1 MIADV
6 EQKRALLEQA
16 RLNLGYTKIVA
27 PVSGEVNKTVVVG
40 MNVQE
45 GQQLLTVVPLNEV
58 WVTANFKETQLR
70 DMRVGQKAEIHA
82 DSSGRTFKGHVDSI
96 AGATGPLFSL
106 LPPENATGNY
116 VKIVQR
122 IPVKIVL
129 EPGENKDR
137 GLRPGMNVVPD
148 VYLQMSSAAL
158 TLDQDVWR
166 PKYNP
171 WLIAVV
177 VALAAFME
185 VLDTSI
191 ANVALPYMAGN
202 LGASNDQ
209 STWVLTS
216 YLVSN
221 AIILPISG
229 WLAGALGRKRFF
241 MACLTVF
248 TVSSLLCGI
257 APSLG
262 FLLFFRVLQGAGG
275 GGLQPMAQAILAD
288 TFPPQ
293 QRGLAFALY
302 GITAIMAPTIG
313 PTLGGW
319 ITFNYSW
326 RWIFFINL
334 PVGVVTWFLVR
345 RFVEDPPYL
354 RKLKAAGVKL
364 DYIGI
369 ALLALGIGAL
379 QVLLDKGQ
387 EDDWFGSHF
396 ITTLVVIAT
405 VCLISLVIWEW
416 YQKAP
421 IIDVRMFKNFNFA
434 GSSLMMFTLGILLFS
449 SLVLMPQ
456 FLQTLVGYT
465 SELAGLALSAGGLV
479 LLIEMP
485 IMGQLTTKIQARY
498 LIAFGWL
505 ALSIAM
511 FYSTKRI
518 DLQIS
523 FSAATWLRIA
533 QVIGLGFLF
542 VPITLVA
549 YIGIAPEKNNAVA
562 GIINFMRN
570 MGSSVGTSLVTTL
583 IARRSQ
589 FHQGRLV
596 QNVRVDNPNF
606 VNAANGLAQHLAASG
621 VGKHEAQMTAYAR
634 IYQSLAS
641 PGHKPGIYRHL
652 YGPLRGSGDH
662 VLSGFRSEEK

>member
-1 MIADV
+1 
-6 EQKRALLEQA
+6 
-16 RLNLGYTKIVA
+16 
-27 PVSGEVNKTVVVG
+27 
-40 MNVQE
+40 
-45 GQQLLTVVPLNEV
+45 
-58 WVTANFKETQLR
+58 
-70 DMRVGQKAEIHA
+70 
-82 DSSGRTFKGHVDSI
+82 
-96 AGATGPLFSL
+96 
-106 LPPENATGNY
+106 
-116 VKIVQR
+116 
-122 IPVKIVL
+122 
-129 EPGENKDR
+129 
-137 GLRPGMNVVPD
+137 
-148 VYLQMSSAAL
+148 MSSATL

-177 VALAAFME
+177 VAMAAFME

-221 AIILPISG
+221 AIVLPISG

-241 MACLTVF
+241 MTCLIVF
-248 TVSSLLCGI
+248 TVSSLFCGI

-262 FLLFFRVLQGAGG
+262 LLLLFRVLQGAGG

-334 PVGVVTWFLVR
+334 PVGIAAWFLIR

-354 RKLKAAGVKL
+354 ARLKRAGVRL
-364 DYIGI
+364 DYVGI

-379 QVLLDKGQ
+379 QVLLDRGQ

-396 ITTLVVIAT
+396 ITTLVVVSA
-405 VCLISLVIWEW
+405 VCLTALVIWEW
-416 YQKAP
+416 FQKAP
-421 IIDVRMFKNFNFA
+421 VIDVQMFRSFNFA
-434 GSSLMMFTLGILLFS
+434 SSSLMMFTLGILLFS

-479 LLIEMP
+479 LLFEMP
-485 IMGQLTTKIQARY
+485 IMGKLTTKVQARY

-511 FYSTKRI
+511 YYSTKRL

-523 FSAATWLRIA
+523 FSAAVWLRIA

-549 YIGIAPEKNNAVA
+549 YVGVAPEKNNTVA
-562 GIINFMRN
+562 GIVNFMRN

-589 FHQGRLV
+589 YHQTILV
-596 QNVRVDNPNF
+596 GYTRPDSPNF
-606 VNAANGLAQHLAASG
+606 QNSVNGLSQQLAHGGLSA
-621 VGKHEAQMTAYAR
+621 HEARAQAYAR
-634 IYQSLAS
+634 IYQAVQAQAASLAYIDTFMVLAIGS
-641 PGHKPGIYRHL
+641 AIMFFLAFLLKKNDPGG
-652 YGPLRGSGDH
+652 GS
-662 VLSGFRSEEK
+662 SELAAG

>member
-1 MIADV
+1 
-6 EQKRALLEQA
+6 
-16 RLNLGYTKIVA
+16 
-27 PVSGEVNKTVVVG
+27 
-40 MNVQE
+40 
-45 GQQLLTVVPLNEV
+45 
-58 WVTANFKETQLR
+58 
-70 DMRVGQKAEIHA
+70 
-82 DSSGRTFKGHVDSI
+82 
-96 AGATGPLFSL
+96 
-106 LPPENATGNY
+106 
-116 VKIVQR
+116 
-122 IPVKIVL
+122 
-129 EPGENKDR
+129 
-137 GLRPGMNVVPD
+137 
-148 VYLQMSSAAL
+148 MSSTAL
-158 TLDQDVWR
+158 TIDQDVWR
-166 PKYNP
+166 PQYNP

-241 MACLTVF
+241 MWCLGIF
-248 TVSSLLCGI
+248 TVSSLLCGL

-262 FLLFFRVLQGAGG
+262 LLLLFRVLQGAGG

-334 PVGVVTWFLVR
+334 PVGLGTWFLVR

-354 RKLKAAGVKL
+354 SRLKAAGVKL

-369 ALLALGIGAL
+369 ALLTLGIGAL

-387 EDDWFGSHF
+387 EDDWFGSRF
-396 ITTLVVIAT
+396 ITTLVVVAT

-416 YQKAP
+416 FQKAP
-421 IIDVRMFKNFNFA
+421 IIDVRMFKSFNFA
-434 GSSLMMFTLGILLFS
+434 SSNLMMFTLGILLFS
-449 SLVLMPQ
+449 ALVLMPQ
-456 FLQTLVGYT
+456 FLQTLLGYT
-465 SELAGLALSAGGLV
+465 SQLAGLALSAGGLV
-479 LLIEMP
+479 LLFEMP
-485 IMGQLTTKIQARY
+485 IMGQLTTKLQARY

-523 FSAATWLRIA
+523 FNAAVWLRIT

-542 VPITLVA
+542 VPISLVA
-549 YIGIAPEKNNAVA
+549 YIGISPEKNNSVA
-562 GIINFMRN
+562 GIVNFMRN
-570 MGSSVGTSLVTTL
+570 MGSSVGTSIVTTL

-589 FHQGRLV
+589 FHQARLV
-596 QNVRVDNPNF
+596 EYARPDNPNF
-606 VNAANGLAQHLAASG
+606 QNSANGLAERFAHSGLGTNEAHMRAYAQIYRSLQNQAASLAYIDTFMVLA
-621 VGKHEAQMTAYAR
+621 VGAAIMFCLTFVLKKND
-634 IYQSLAS
+634 
-641 PGHKPGIYRHL
+641 PGGGGR
-652 YGPLRGSGDH
+652 
-662 VLSGFRSEEK
+662 VAVE

>member
-1 MIADV
+1 M
-6 EQKRALLEQA
+6 
-16 RLNLGYTKIVA
+16 GT
-27 PVSGEVNKTVVVG
+27 
-40 MNVQE
+40 
-45 GQQLLTVVPLNEV
+45 
-58 WVTANFKETQLR
+58 
-70 DMRVGQKAEIHA
+70 
-82 DSSGRTFKGHVDSI
+82 
-96 AGATGPLFSL
+96 
-106 LPPENATGNY
+106 
-116 VKIVQR
+116 
-122 IPVKIVL
+122 
-129 EPGENKDR
+129 
-137 GLRPGMNVVPD
+137 
-148 VYLQMSSAAL
+148 AAL
-158 TLDQDVWR
+158 TLDQDVWKPR
-166 PKYNP
+166 FNP
-171 WLIAVV
+171 WLIAVI
-177 VALAAFME
+177 VAMAAFME

-221 AIILPISG
+221 AIVLPISG
-229 WLAGALGRKRFF
+229 WLAATFGRKRFF
-241 MACLTVF
+241 MICLAIF
-248 TVSSLLCGI
+248 TASSLLCGF

-262 FLLFFRVLQGAGG
+262 LLLFFRILQGAGG

-326 RWIFFINL
+326 RWIFFINI
-334 PVGVVTWFLVR
+334 PVGFLTWLLVR

-354 RKLKAAGVKL
+354 RRTKNAAVKL

-369 ALLALGIGAL
+369 ALLTLGIGAL
-379 QVLLDKGQ
+379 QIMLDKGQ

-396 ITTLVVIAT
+396 ITTLAIVAA

-416 YQKAP
+416 FQKSP

-434 GSSLMMFTLGILLFS
+434 SANVMIFMLGVMLFS
-449 SLVLMPQ
+449 SLVMMPQ
-456 FLQTLVGYT
+456 FLQTLLGYT
-465 SELAGLALSAGGLV
+465 SQLSGLALSAGGLV
-479 LLIEMP
+479 LLFEMP
-485 IMGQLTTKIQARY
+485 LMGQLTTKVQARW

-505 ALSIAM
+505 SLAVAM

-523 FSAATWLRIA
+523 FSAAAWLRVA

-549 YIGIAPEKNNAVA
+549 YVGIAPEKNNSVA
-562 GIINFMRN
+562 GLVNFMRN
-570 MGSSVGTSLVTTL
+570 IGSSVGTSMVTTL

-589 FHQGRLV
+589 FHQEILGGYVRSDRFNL
-596 QNVRVDNPNF
+596 QNS
-606 VNAANGLAQHLAASG
+606 AAGLAQRAASSG
-621 VGKHEAQMTAYAR
+621 LSSHDALAQAYAR
-634 IYQSLAS
+634 IYQEVQAQAGTLA
-641 PGHKPGIYRHL
+641 YVDTFMVL
-652 YGPLRGSGDH
+652 A
-662 VLSGFRSEEK
+662 VLSGLVFLLSFALKKNDPGGGRDMVVE

>member
-1 MIADV
+1 M
-6 EQKRALLEQA
+6 
-16 RLNLGYTKIVA
+16 
-27 PVSGEVNKTVVVG
+27 
-40 MNVQE
+40 
-45 GQQLLTVVPLNEV
+45 
-58 WVTANFKETQLR
+58 
-70 DMRVGQKAEIHA
+70 
-82 DSSGRTFKGHVDSI
+82 
-96 AGATGPLFSL
+96 
-106 LPPENATGNY
+106 
-116 VKIVQR
+116 
-122 IPVKIVL
+122 
-129 EPGENKDR
+129 
-137 GLRPGMNVVPD
+137 
-148 VYLQMSSAAL
+148 SAAAI

-229 WLAGALGRKRFF
+229 WLASTLGRKRFF
-241 MACLTVF
+241 MSCLGVF

-262 FLLFFRVLQGAGG
+262 FLLLFRVLQGAGG

-334 PVGVVTWFLVR
+334 PVGIITWFLVR
-345 RFVEDPPYL
+345 RFVEDPPYIT
-354 RKLKAAGVKL
+354 KLKAAGLKL

-369 ALLALGIGAL
+369 SLLALGIGAL
-379 QVLLDKGQ
+379 QILLDKGQ
-387 EDDWFGSHF
+387 EDDWFGSRF
-396 ITTLVVIAT
+396 ITTLIVVST
-405 VCLISLVIWEW
+405 VSLISLVIWEF

-421 IIDVRMFKNFNFA
+421 VIDVRMFKSFNFA
-434 GSSLMMFTLGILLFS
+434 SSSLMMFVLGIMLFS

-456 FLQTLVGYT
+456 FLQTLLGYT
-465 SELAGLALSAGGLV
+465 SELAGLALSAGGVV

-485 IMGQLTTKIQARY
+485 IMGQLTTKIQARR
-498 LIAFGWL
+498 LIAFGWF

-511 FYSTKRI
+511 FYSTRRI

-549 YIGIAPEKNNAVA
+549 YVGIAPEKNNSVA

-570 MGSSVGTSLVTTL
+570 MGSSVGTSMVTTL

-589 FHQGRLV
+589 FHQFRLV
-596 QNVRVDNPNF
+596 ENARIDNPNF
-606 VNAANGLAQHLAASG
+606 VNSAAGLTRQLATGG
-621 VGKHEAQMTAYAR
+621 VGRHEAQLTAYAR
-634 IYQSLAS
+634 IYQGLQAQAASLAYIDTFKVLAVGAAIMFFMAFALKKND
-641 PGHKPGIYRHL
+641 PGG
-652 YGPLRGSGDH
+652 GGSH
-662 VLSGFRSEEK
+662 IAE

>member
-1 MIADV
+1 M
-6 EQKRALLEQA
+6 
-16 RLNLGYTKIVA
+16 
-27 PVSGEVNKTVVVG
+27 S
-40 MNVQE
+40 
-45 GQQLLTVVPLNEV
+45 
-58 WVTANFKETQLR
+58 TAT
-70 DMRVGQKAEIHA
+70 A
-82 DSSGRTFKGHVDSI
+82 
-96 AGATGPLFSL
+96 
-106 LPPENATGNY
+106 
-116 VKIVQR
+116 
-122 IPVKIVL
+122 
-129 EPGENKDR
+129 
-137 GLRPGMNVVPD
+137 
-148 VYLQMSSAAL
+148 
-158 TLDQDVWR
+158 TLDQDIWR
-166 PKYNP
+166 PRYNP

-221 AIILPISG
+221 AIILPMTG
-229 WLAGALGRKRFF
+229 WLAGAFGRKRFF
-241 MACLTVF
+241 MSCLAVF
-248 TVSSLLCGI
+248 TVSSLLCGF
-257 APSLG
+257 APTLS
-262 FLLFFRVLQGAGG
+262 FLLLFRVLQGAGG

-288 TFPPQ
+288 TFPPEK
-293 QRGLAFALY
+293 RGLAFALY

-326 RWIFFINL
+326 RWIFFINI
-334 PVGVVTWFLVR
+334 PVGVMTWFLVR

-354 RKLKAAGVKL
+354 QRLRGAGVKL
-364 DYIGI
+364 DYVGI
-369 ALLALGIGAL
+369 AFLIFGVGAL
-379 QVLLDKGQ
+379 QILLDKGQ

-396 ITTLVVIAT
+396 ITTLIIISA
-405 VCLISLVIWEW
+405 VCLISLVVWEW
-416 YQKAP
+416 FAKAP

-434 GSSLMMFTLGILLFS
+434 GASLMMFMLGILLFS

-456 FLQTLVGYT
+456 FLQTLLGYT

-485 IMGQLTTKIQARY
+485 IVGQLTTRIQARR

-511 FYSTKRI
+511 YYSTKRI
-518 DLQIS
+518 DLQLS

-549 YIGIAPEKNNAVA
+549 YVGIAPEKNNAVA

-589 FHQGRLV
+589 FHQLRLV
-596 QNVRVDNPNF
+596 EKARIDNPNF
-606 VNAANGLAQHLAASG
+606 SNAAQSLTRHFVNAGLG
-621 VGKHEAQMTAYAR
+621 RHEAQATAYAR
-634 IYQSLAS
+634 IYQSLQAQAATLAYIDTFMALAVAAGIMFFLS
-641 PGHKPGIYRHL
+641 FGLRKNDPGG
-652 YGPLRGSGDH
+652 GGATMA
-662 VLSGFRSEEK
+662 E

>member
-1 MIADV
+1 
-6 EQKRALLEQA
+6 
-16 RLNLGYTKIVA
+16 
-27 PVSGEVNKTVVVG
+27 
-40 MNVQE
+40 
-45 GQQLLTVVPLNEV
+45 
-58 WVTANFKETQLR
+58 
-70 DMRVGQKAEIHA
+70 
-82 DSSGRTFKGHVDSI
+82 
-96 AGATGPLFSL
+96 
-106 LPPENATGNY
+106 
-116 VKIVQR
+116 
-122 IPVKIVL
+122 
-129 EPGENKDR
+129 
-137 GLRPGMNVVPD
+137 
-148 VYLQMSSAAL
+148 MSSATL
-158 TLDQDVWR
+158 TLDQEVWR
-166 PKYNP
+166 PKFNP

-177 VALAAFME
+177 VALGAFME

-191 ANVALPYMAGN
+191 ANVALPYMAGS

-221 AIILPISG
+221 AIVLPISG

-241 MACLTVF
+241 ISCLAVF
-248 TVSSLLCGI
+248 TASSLLCGI

-262 FLLFFRVLQGAGG
+262 FLLLFRVLQGAGG

-293 QRGLAFALY
+293 QRGVAFALY

-334 PVGVVTWFLVR
+334 PVGLATWFMVR

-354 RKLKAAGVKL
+354 ARLKAAGVKL

-369 ALLALGIGAL
+369 ALLTLGIGAL
-379 QVLLDKGQ
+379 QILLDKGQ

-396 ITTLVVIAT
+396 IATLAIVAV
-405 VCLISLVIWEW
+405 VCLTALVIWEW
-416 YQKAP
+416 FQRAP
-421 IIDVRMFKNFNFA
+421 IIDVRMFKSFNFA
-434 GSSLMMFTLGILLFS
+434 SANLMMFMLGIMLFS

-479 LLIEMP
+479 LLLETP
-485 IMGQLTTKIQARY
+485 ITGKLTSKVQARY

-505 ALSIAM
+505 ALSLAM
-511 FYSTKRI
+511 YYSTKRI

-523 FSAATWLRIA
+523 FSAAVWLRIA
-533 QVIGLGFLF
+533 QVVGLGYLF

-549 YIGIAPEKNNAVA
+549 YIGIAPEKNNTVA
-562 GIINFMRN
+562 GMVNFMRN

-589 FHQGRLV
+589 FHQARLV
-596 QNVRVDNPNF
+596 EYARVDNPNF
-606 VNAANGLAQHLAASG
+606 QNSVGGLARHIANSGLAPPDARHAAYAKIYQGLQAQAASLAYVDTFMVLAVAAAIMFCLAFVLKKNDPGGGG
-621 VGKHEAQMTAYAR
+621 VTIAE
-634 IYQSLAS
+634 
-641 PGHKPGIYRHL
+641 
-652 YGPLRGSGDH
+652 
-662 VLSGFRSEEK
+662 

>member
-1 MIADV
+1 
-6 EQKRALLEQA
+6 
-16 RLNLGYTKIVA
+16 
-27 PVSGEVNKTVVVG
+27 
-40 MNVQE
+40 
-45 GQQLLTVVPLNEV
+45 
-58 WVTANFKETQLR
+58 
-70 DMRVGQKAEIHA
+70 
-82 DSSGRTFKGHVDSI
+82 
-96 AGATGPLFSL
+96 
-106 LPPENATGNY
+106 
-116 VKIVQR
+116 
-122 IPVKIVL
+122 
-129 EPGENKDR
+129 
-137 GLRPGMNVVPD
+137 
-148 VYLQMSSAAL
+148 MSTTSL
-158 TLDQDVWR
+158 TLDQDIWR

-229 WLAGALGRKRFF
+229 WLAGTLGRKRFF
-241 MACLTVF
+241 MSCLGIF

-262 FLLFFRVLQGAGG
+262 LLLFFRVLQGAGG

-334 PVGVVTWFLVR
+334 PVGVITWFLVR

-354 RKLKAAGVKL
+354 SRTNRAGIKL

-369 ALLALGIGAL
+369 SLLALGVGAL

-387 EDDWFGSHF
+387 EDDWFGSRF
-396 ITTLVVIAT
+396 ITTLIVVST

-416 YQKAP
+416 FQKSP
-421 IIDVRMFKNFNFA
+421 IIDVRMFKSFNFA
-434 GSSLMMFTLGILLFS
+434 SANLMMFTLGIMLFS

-479 LLIEMP
+479 LLFEMP
-485 IMGQLTTKIQARY
+485 IMGKLTTKVQARF

-505 ALSIAM
+505 SLAVAM
-511 FYSTKRI
+511 FYSTQRI

-523 FSAATWLRIA
+523 FSAAVWLRIA

-542 VPITLVA
+542 VPITLAA
-549 YIGIAPEKNNAVA
+549 YVGIPAEKNNSVA
-562 GIINFMRN
+562 GIVNFMRN
-570 MGSSVGTSLVTTL
+570 MGSSVGTSIVTTV

-589 FHQGRLV
+589 FHQARLV
-596 QNVRVDNPNF
+596 EHARPDNPNF
-606 VNAANGLAQHLAASG
+606 QNTLGGLTQHLANSG
-621 VGKHEAQMTAYAR
+621 LGTQAQGQAYAR
-634 IYQSLAS
+634 IYEGLQAQAASLSYIDAFMILAVGS
-641 PGHKPGIYRHL
+641 AIMFCLSFALKKNDPGG
-652 YGPLRGSGDH
+652 GPAI
-662 VLSGFRSEEK
+662 VE